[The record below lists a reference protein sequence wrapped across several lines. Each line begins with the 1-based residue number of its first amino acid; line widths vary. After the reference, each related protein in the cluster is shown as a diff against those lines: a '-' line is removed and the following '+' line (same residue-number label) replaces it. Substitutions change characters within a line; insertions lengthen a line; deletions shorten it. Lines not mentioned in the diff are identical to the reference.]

1 VASNGF
7 AWLLVTADFSGFRG
21 MCFVGDDLSLTFSKQ
36 QNEEISDGR

>member
-7 AWLLVTADFSGFRG
+7 AWLLVTADFSGFRAMRFLG
-21 MCFVGDDLSLTFSKQ
+21 RDLPLTFIQQ